1 MNGQTGPEPGAS
13 VHAAWSFRT
22 TAHDASS
29 PLAPWPGGRTA
40 TKSPANGL
48 FLLLTILLAVG
59 CLPLWAAL
67 TGDEESGPLVA
78 LTVLLGGVGV
88 LTTVNGVLARQ
99 ADPPGFIDEYRGG
112 PCVPLTALYSGICL
126 LSLAAFTFS
135 FIPFLP
141 MLLLSLLLP
150 PLLPALR
157 IALLLIALASGVV
170 HLRGCFSRYPRF
182 LLPAWYRLALQAG
195 VRAEDPM
202 ELRRFRA
209 LPPAEQR
216 RRVAERQRLLS
227 DLLPERE
234 TNASAEPAPSADP
247 AVLRQALG
255 GRGHEAFLVEPGA
268 AGISAGFAPTVLGA
282 PGVPGSDAPA
292 PQGPGAT
299 DAPRPNGSGTTDA
312 PRPNGPGATDAPRP
326 DRPGTTDASRPD
338 GPGAQGAMPA

>member
-22 TAHDASS
+22 TVHDASS

-48 FLLLTILLAVG
+48 FLLLTVLLAAG
-59 CLPLWAAL
+59 CAFLCAAL
-67 TGDEESGPLVA
+67 TGDEGNAPLA
-78 LTVLLGGVGV
+78 GLTVLLGGGGV

-135 FIPFLP
+135 FIPFVRESLP

-234 TNASAEPAPSADP
+234 ANASAEPAPSADP

-299 DAPRPNGSGTTDA
+299 NA